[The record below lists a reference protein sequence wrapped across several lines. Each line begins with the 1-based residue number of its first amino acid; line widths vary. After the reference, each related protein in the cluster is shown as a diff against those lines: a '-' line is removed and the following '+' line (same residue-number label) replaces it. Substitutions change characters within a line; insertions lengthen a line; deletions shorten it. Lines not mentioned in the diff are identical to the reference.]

1 MHSVGLQIPFSFL
14 FGAFIDANMHLLR
27 LGFTPESISGLLGTD
42 STAYLVQMGFLL
54 VGIGI
59 QSVGLV
65 LEVRPQVTMMSAEA
79 FVRLLSHHAQ
89 RLDKFLF

>member
-1 MHSVGLQIPFSFL
+1 M
-14 FGAFIDANMHLLR
+14 
-27 LGFTPESISGLLGTD
+27 
-42 STAYLVQMGFLL
+42 AYLVQMSFLL

-79 FVRLLSHHAQ
+79 FVYYVSRRWQQEFGKVKVWFDCYELMA
-89 RLDKFLF
+89 KE